1 MPGTF
6 IDDACGLFQVHAL
19 TPSLDPRASGLI

>member
-1 MPGTF
+1 MPDF
-6 IDDACGLFQVHAL
+6 INDACGFFQVHAL